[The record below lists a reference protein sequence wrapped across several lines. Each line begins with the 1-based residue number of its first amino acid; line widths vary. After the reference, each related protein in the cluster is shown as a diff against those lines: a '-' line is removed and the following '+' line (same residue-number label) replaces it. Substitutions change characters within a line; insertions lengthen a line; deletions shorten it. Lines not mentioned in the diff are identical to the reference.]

1 MAKGYEGIPEMDA
14 SPRNMDDDQ
23 VQGGSDEQIRD
34 IGEDDD
40 DFDESEDTDEEEEED
55 DEDGGV

>member
-14 SPRNMDDDQ
+14 SPRDMDDEDR

-34 IGEDDD
+34 IGEDDEE
-40 DFDESEDTDEEEEED
+40 FDESEEVDEEEAEE
-55 DEDGGV
+55 EGGV